1 MGRRYSLAAR
11 RVVRG
16 CRRMAE
22 SKEGLGSRSSKV
34 VRQEQAPWVM
44 ETLDRQTGLPTHT
57 HTRTK
62 RRRVTRSLE
71 ICCLSLLLLLLLN
84 GAHSLP
90 TNDDARKKEKE
101 PRVRRFITICSFS
114 SIKFIICTMFL
125 RMRFGKGKFS
135 MTRFRL
141 SDRFNRYRTFIRRCY
156 FFFFSLKNLLPNTS
170 MILSYP
176 TSFNIEPRHEL

>member
-44 ETLDRQTGLPTHT
+44 ETLDRQTGLPT

-141 SDRFNRYRTFIRRCY
+141 SGRFNRYRTFIRRCY
-156 FFFFSLKNLLPNTS
+156 YFFFSLKNLLPDTS

>member
-57 HTRTK
+57 HEK
-62 RRRVTRSLE
+62 KESNAVSGNL
-71 ICCLSLLLLLLLN
+71 LSLPPPPPP
-84 GAHSLP
+84 SEW
-90 TNDDARKKEKE
+90 R
-101 PRVRRFITICSFS
+101 SFVA
-114 SIKFIICTMFL
+114 
-125 RMRFGKGKFS
+125 
-135 MTRFRL
+135 
-141 SDRFNRYRTFIRRCY
+141 D
-156 FFFFSLKNLLPNTS
+156 
-170 MILSYP
+170 
-176 TSFNIEPRHEL
+176 E

>member
-1 MGRRYSLAAR
+1 MQTNG
-11 RVVRG
+11 G
-16 CRRMAE
+16 I
-22 SKEGLGSRSSKV
+22 EGGTRLKV
-34 VRQEQAPWVM
+34 VQGRSTGAS
-44 ETLDRQTGLPTHT
+44 TLGYGNTRPANWSPPT

-125 RMRFGKGKFS
+125 RMKFGKGKFS

-141 SDRFNRYRTFIRRCY
+141 SGGFNRYRTFIRRCY
-156 FFFFSLKNLLPNTS
+156 YFFFSLKNLLPDTS